1 MHSSA
6 RRPVSVGYLPVD
18 AIAAANLSARLV
30 VVMALL
36 QGHIPVLLKPE
47 AMFFGLNARCQ
58 AGQKAV
64 QNILLDI
71 LIMPRLLNINSCNP
85 CV

>member
-1 MHSSA
+1 MRA
-6 RRPVSVGYLPVD
+6 GNKVVSGVHDLALDPNAFVPAPNDFGVKKVD
-18 AIAAANLSARLV
+18 SFLAQRD
-30 VVMALL
+30 
-36 QGHIPVLLKPE
+36 G
-47 AMFFGLNARCQ
+47 GLNARCQ